1 MFKDMYVCVIMH
13 VKQRFYIKKYI
24 YIYIYIIIMYVVFNK
39 SSREFFLEK
48 KCKVRK
54 KKLKTDITIT

>member
-1 MFKDMYVCVIMH
+1 
-13 VKQRFYIKKYI
+13 
-24 YIYIYIIIMYVVFNK
+24 MYVVFNK

-54 KKLKTDITIT
+54 KKQKTDITIT